1 MDEPTLLLRPF
12 PQRDEG
18 PQGYLLRLAETNFLM
33 LRDLVQFDIRF
44 NVTSL
49 RAHQLLPDSVL
60 DPGLFAHVERIAAL
74 VDGGG
79 RNWNRQ
85 QSRFCPHCLNEASV
99 WRAPWELMF
108 YDACPLHGNWLVD
121 QCSSCN
127 QPLRWSRERLLRCPC
142 GADLRAERTSP
153 APLAVQRLSAE
164 LAFPLIRWPVH
175 AEFALPL
182 LQGMNIPEMQR
193 LIRFFGGYLD
203 PAAGAKP
210 LKLHRAG
217 SMSVSWPVTSL
228 AAETL
233 RDWPQAFHATLS
245 HLQSTNTGEKR
256 DLRGF
261 LHHAYHY
268 LYQGL
273 SGKVYDPVRAAFEA
287 WLAEHWQ
294 GGLAKRNR
302 RLTSELLAKVQWIP
316 GSVACDQLGI
326 SKVRLQGLIREG
338 LIEGQ
343 TFISTTHRKFT
354 MVRRDQLDRIREKLG
369 GEMTM
374 TAAMEALGI
383 GKVRMRL
390 ILRLLFHSARRVNG
404 DVNMPWCVPRTEVEA
419 LLAIGSDLPA
429 VGIPD
434 EHQVSLAH
442 VLRFWNWSADE
453 IVALVEAVKD
463 GSISLSARYEGA
475 RGISGWIFEISQ
487 LRAWLLGLNNGRSN
501 WMSIPEMARVLGI
514 KQEVAYWLARSCFI
528 KTEKLGRGKGFGSR
542 IHRQEVER
550 FRQHYVFCREI
561 AAKMGRSSRKVNQ
574 LLQARG
580 IYPLQGDGLEPIQ
593 MLVYAHCGEL
603 QRFMNEIDRPQ
614 EDFRLEVV

>member
-18 PQGYLLRLAETNFLM
+18 PQGYLLRLAETNFLT
-33 LRDLVQFDIRF
+33 LRDLVQFDVRF
-44 NVTSL
+44 DVTSL
-49 RAHQLLPDSVL
+49 QAHRLLPDPAL
-60 DPGLFAHVERIAAL
+60 DPGLYTHVERVAAQM
-74 VDGGG
+74 DGGG

-85 QSRFCPHCLNEASV
+85 QSRFCPHCLNESPV

-108 YDACPLHGNWLVD
+108 YDACPLHGNWLID

-142 GADLRAERTSP
+142 GADVRAENTSP

-164 LAFPLIRWPVH
+164 LAFPMIGWPVH
-175 AEFALPL
+175 SEFALPL
-182 LQGMNIPEMQR
+182 LQGMSIPEMQR

-268 LYQGL
+268 LYHGL
-273 SGKVYDPVRAAFEA
+273 SGKVYDLVRAAFEA

-326 SKVRLQGLIREG
+326 SKARLQGLIREG

-343 TFISTTHRKFT
+343 TFISTTQRKFM
-354 MVRRDQLDRIREKLG
+354 MVRRDQLDRIREKLS

-374 TAAMEALGI
+374 TAAMEALGL
-383 GKVRMRL
+383 GKVRMRRT
-390 ILRLLFHSARRVNG
+390 LRLLFRSARRVN
-404 DVNMPWCVPRTEVEA
+404 DSSFMPWSVPRSDVEA
-419 LLAIGSDLPA
+419 LLAIGTDLPV
-429 VGIPD
+429 VGIP
-434 EHQVSLAH
+434 EEQQVSLAH
-442 VLRFWNWSADE
+442 VLRFWNWSAE
-453 IVALVEAVKD
+453 EVVTLVEAVKSGRID
-463 GSISLSARYEGA
+463 LQARCDSA
-475 RGISGWIFEISQ
+475 RGITGWVFEISQ
-487 LRAWLLGLNNGRSN
+487 LRSWQLGLNNARSN
-501 WMSIPEMARVLGI
+501 WLSTPEAALALNI
-514 KQEVAYWLARSCFI
+514 NQEVAYWLTKNGFLE
-528 KTEKLGRGKGFGSR
+528 TEKLGGGKGAGYR
-542 IHRQEVER
+542 IHRQEIER
-550 FRQHYVFCREI
+550 FRQRYIFCREI
-561 AAKMGRSSRKVNQ
+561 AAKTGHSSRKIKG
-574 LLQARG
+574 LLERRG
-580 IYPLQGDGLEPIQ
+580 IYPISGESTERCRL
-593 MLVYAHCGEL
+593 LVYAHCREL
-603 QRFMNEIDRPQ
+603 QLFLDELEIPVD
-614 EDFRLEVV
+614 EFRLSC